1 MDWFLFCTQFVFM
14 AMLEL
19 QAATGARIREGGLFL
34 TQTRPIYI
42 YLYLNL
48 RPENLIPVHL

>member
-1 MDWFLFCTQFVFM
+1 VDWFLFCTQFVFM